1 MNPRHDP
8 PLPPHDDEADVRR
21 LQSLLAPYAYAP
33 PRQRPASESTPAPAS
48 APRRRRIARTLAWAA
63 AACLLLA
70 LSLTTSLAWRLA
82 WPESAAWRLQALGGE
97 TLLDGQAIT
106 GHASLP
112 VGGELRTAH
121 DARIHLEVAR
131 IGTARLGPNSR
142 LRLEVTRRGEHRL
155 RLLEG
160 ELWTRVWSPP
170 GQFGLHLP
178 GVEALDMGCEFIAR
192 SDAAG
197 NGELEVRSGWVQVH
211 ARGREV
217 MVPEGTRV
225 VLVAG
230 RGAGTPHD
238 RQASPAFLAA
248 LAAIDA
254 NAPTEAPTPAQLEAL
269 LAHARAQ
276 DAISL
281 LTLLSQ
287 HPDLAR
293 GPVFDWLSRTLPTAA
308 PVRRGDVPTR
318 PVQAL
323 EPWWRA
329 LPYPQAKRWWLHW
342 PDALPADPPAGG

>member
-1 MNPRHDP
+1 MNPRHDLP
-8 PLPPHDDEADVRR
+8 GPPHEDDPDIRR
-21 LQSLLAPYAYAP
+21 LQSLLAPYAYTP
-33 PRQRPASESTPAPAS
+33 PREIPAF
-48 APRRRRIARTLAWAA
+48 APRRRRMSRPLAWAA
-63 AACLLLA
+63 AACMLLA
-70 LSLTTSLAWRLA
+70 LGITTSLAWRLA
-82 WPESAAWRLQALGGE
+82 WPEAAAWQLQAHGGE
-97 TLLDGQAIT
+97 ARLDGRAFT
-106 GHASLP
+106 GRARLP
-112 VGGELRTAH
+112 VGGELRTAQG
-121 DARIHLEVAR
+121 ARVHLDIAR

-142 LRLEVTRRGEHRL
+142 LRLETTRAGEHRL

-170 GQFGLHLP
+170 GHFGLHLP
-178 GVEALDMGCEFIAR
+178 GAEALDMGCEFTAR

-197 NGELEVRSGWVQVH
+197 NGELHVRSGWVQVQ

-225 VLVAG
+225 RLVAG

-238 RQASPAFLAA
+238 LQASPAFLAA

-254 NAPTEAPTPAQLEAL
+254 NDPAATPSATQLDAL

-293 GPVFDWLSRTLPTAA
+293 GPVFDWLARTLPTAA
-308 PVRRGDVPTR
+308 PVRREDVAAH

-329 LPYPQAKRWWLHW
+329 LPYPRAKRWWLHW
-342 PDALPADPPAGG
+342 PDALPGDPPAGG